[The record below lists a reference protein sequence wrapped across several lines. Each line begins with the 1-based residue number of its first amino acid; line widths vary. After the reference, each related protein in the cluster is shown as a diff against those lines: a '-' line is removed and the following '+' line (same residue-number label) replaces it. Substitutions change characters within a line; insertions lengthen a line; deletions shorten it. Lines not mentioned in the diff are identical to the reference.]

1 MAGQVTLSTVQALYL
16 AYYGRPAD
24 PEGLAFWA
32 DVVEANGGNTNV
44 IINDFASAPEYQE
57 RFGSLDNQELVNNL
71 YLQMF
76 GRDAEPD
83 GLAFWTGLLSNGS
96 QTLGQIAQTISS
108 LASGIDLQ
116 VLDGRVELA
125 NAFTAQLNTPEKLAA
140 YGSTNGIAVGR
151 SFLDQIKGANVGDVA
166 SIVAKA
172 AESAAALTPTSG
184 GTPAPTATLGTLV
197 SAQGVLSFTGTATGN
212 ITVETSANG
221 DLTFTRGTTTTKLTE
236 AAFKLVSSLAEQ
248 SSSLVITAKGAPS
261 IELLTTLDT
270 SGATLSYTTVGDT
283 AARLTTDVGAD

>member
-1 MAGQVTLSTVQALYL
+1 MAGQATLATVQSLYL

-24 PEGLAFWA
+24 PEGLNFWA
-32 DVVEANGGNTNV
+32 NVVEANGGDINV
-44 IINDFASAPEYQE
+44 IINDFSTAPEYQQ
-57 RFGSLDNQELVNNL
+57 RFGSLDNPTLVNNL

-151 SFLDQIKGANVGDVA
+151 SFLDQR
-166 SIVAKA
+166 
-172 AESAAALTPTSG
+172 
-184 GTPAPTATLGTLV
+184 
-197 SAQGVLSFTGTATGN
+197 QH
-212 ITVETSANG
+212 
-221 DLTFTRGTTTTKLTE
+221 R
-236 AAFKLVSSLAEQ
+236 
-248 SSSLVITAKGAPS
+248 
-261 IELLTTLDT
+261 
-270 SGATLSYTTVGDT
+270 
-283 AARLTTDVGAD
+283 